1 MNLLRCAEIK
11 SKVSR
16 TQARPFMIKR
26 LIPLTI
32 VVAAPLGAS
41 AADFEVKEALFPDH
55 LTCLEMAREEARYI
69 VEISAL
75 HPAAKHEPHGD
86 VAIQVDALKQ
96 RKQEVHRQRR
106 MAKCI

>member
-1 MNLLRCAEIK
+1 
-11 SKVSR
+11 
-16 TQARPFMIKR
+16 MIRR

-32 VVAAPLGAS
+32 VLAVPLGAS
-41 AADFEVKEALFPDH
+41 AADFEVKEGLFPDH

-86 VAIQVDALKQ
+86 VAIQIDALKQ
-96 RKQEVHRQRR
+96 LKQEVHRQRR
-106 MAKCI
+106 LAKCI